1 MCFIASLFIDY
12 ICVLYIYTIY
22 IYMQR
27 ERERERDLQC
37 QCVSVIYSDTLT
49 PYIYIYIYI
58 YILYIYIYIH
68 IYIYTNVNHLTSLK
82 NTGQFHVVSKR
93 NAPSYAATT
102 RSRSSHQSCLVK
114 NVFLKISQ
122 ENTSAGVVQGLHHY
136 QRVTPT
142 QVFSCEICD
151 IFKNT
156 FQEKFVNGCFYG
168 SCFPQKCKFQ
178 MQSS

>member
-1 MCFIASLFIDY
+1 ME
-12 ICVLYIYTIY
+12 CVF
-22 IYMQR
+22 
-27 ERERERDLQC
+27 
-37 QCVSVIYSDTLT
+37 
-49 PYIYIYIYI
+49 IYIYIYI
-58 YILYIYIYIH
+58 CMYVCMYIY

-136 QRVTPT
+136 QKVTPT
-142 QVFSCEICD
+142 QVFSCEICEV
-151 IFKNT
+151 FKNT
-156 FQEKFVNGCFYG
+156 FLEKFVNDCFCG

-178 MQSS
+178 MQSSRYSSRSKAIIMHVQKYKKAGFYWVTGWHKTVKLLRE